1 MSEYSAGGVIPGESV
16 PVRIEVGERLI
27 QADGTVL
34 ELQAHEG
41 AVRWVKIGRV
51 DSYRLSLE
59 RLNGGNHVFE
69 LSYPEGIGFTAPLH
83 NPEGTHQ

>member
-51 DSYRLSLE
+51 DLTSSLE
-59 RLNGGNHVFE
+59 RLNGGNHV
-69 LSYPEGIGFTAPLH
+69 
-83 NPEGTHQ
+83 